1 MVTYRALRR
10 PAVDRSAVPSP
21 VGAPG
26 SVRLGEPAGG
36 LRCRFPQMSRE
47 SAGEQASALPMLPEE
62 TRSSCQLQLQG
73 EDESR
78 LLTLSPAALRLLEG
92 SCVSRSFSRLLP
104 APLFSQQLGFL
115 RLTHALLLADC
126 SRNLSVTVSTGYFT
140 TNTSYSL
147 LAWVAFRLLARAD
160 C

>member
-1 MVTYRALRR
+1 
-10 PAVDRSAVPSP
+10 
-21 VGAPG
+21 
-26 SVRLGEPAGG
+26 
-36 LRCRFPQMSRE
+36 
-47 SAGEQASALPMLPEE
+47 MLSEE
-62 TRSSCQLQLQG
+62 TRNSCQLQLQG

-104 APLFSQQLGFL
+104 APLFSQQLRFL
-115 RLTHALLLADC
+115 RPIHALLLADC

-147 LAWVAFRLLARAD
+147 LASVAFRLLARAD